1 MKVSE
6 RTIAALG
13 KVATGDKTKSDECI
27 APYMSGPELVRF
39 FNEFGGNDVYGQ
51 GFPSRWQFAEARL
64 RQHNDTPTLARVI
77 EALFD
82 PRRFL
87 DESRPIN
94 KAVEFVNQY
103 LRFDGYELVK
113 VGQLFRVRDGQGV
126 TVDVCMP
133 VTPTLS
139 HPFIDEQIEKCDG
152 KVTAGDFS
160 GAVTNARTLV
170 EAVLL
175 ALEAQLTG
183 VETGYDGDLPR
194 LYKRVQKLL
203 NLEPDRKD
211 ISDALRAVL
220 SGLSSIVHG
229 LAPLRNKMSDAHPA
243 VFQPSRHH
251 AKLAVN
257 AAKTLVD
264 FLFDTYE
271 YQRVR
276 GLLKPVNTVSMEA
289 TH

>member
-6 RTIAALG
+6 RTIGALG
-13 KVATGDKTKSDECI
+13 KVATGDKTKDDKNV
-27 APYMSGPELVRF
+27 APYMSGPDLVKF
-39 FNEFGGNDVYGQ
+39 FNEFGGNHVYGQ
-51 GFPSRWQFAEARL
+51 GFPSRWNFAENCIRG
-64 RQHNDTPTLARVI
+64 HNDTPQLALVI
-77 EALFD
+77 EGLLD

-87 DESRPIN
+87 DESRPIEQ
-94 KAVEFVNQY
+94 AVDYVNQY
-103 LRFDGYELVK
+103 LRFDGFEVVK
-113 VGQLFRVRDGQGV
+113 VGQFFRVRDGHGT
-126 TVDVCMP
+126 TVEVFTP
-133 VTPTLS
+133 PTPTLS
-139 HPFIDEQIEKCDG
+139 HPFIDEQIEKCDT
-152 KVTAGDFS
+152 KIAGADFS

-175 ALEAQLTG
+175 ALEAELTG
-183 VETGYDGDLPR
+183 IQPTYDGDLPR

-211 ISDALRAVL
+211 ISEALRAVL

-243 VFQPSRHH
+243 VFQPAKHH

-264 FLFDTYE
+264 FLFDTFE
-271 YQRVR
+271 YQRSR
-276 GLLKPVNTVSMEA
+276 GLLKLTSAVGTEA
-289 TH
+289 TR

>member
-1 MKVSE
+1 M
-6 RTIAALG
+6 
-13 KVATGDKTKSDECI
+13 
-27 APYMSGPELVRF
+27 
-39 FNEFGGNDVYGQ
+39 
-51 GFPSRWQFAEARL
+51 
-64 RQHNDTPTLARVI
+64 
-77 EALFD
+77 
-82 PRRFL
+82 
-87 DESRPIN
+87 
-94 KAVEFVNQY
+94 
-103 LRFDGYELVK
+103 
-113 VGQLFRVRDGQGV
+113 
-126 TVDVCMP
+126 
-133 VTPTLS
+133 
-139 HPFIDEQIEKCDG
+139 
-152 KVTAGDFS
+152 
-160 GAVTNARTLV
+160 
-170 EAVLL
+170 
-175 ALEAQLTG
+175 TG

-271 YQRVR
+271 YQRIR